1 MPSTASF
8 LQRIAKTQQLIREA
22 DYLLIGAGAGLS
34 AAAGLEY
41 AGEDFQ
47 REFQPWIQRYGITDL
62 YTSSFYPFPSEEE
75 L

>member
-47 REFQPWIQRYGITDL
+47 REFQP
-62 YTSSFYPFPSEEE
+62 
-75 L
+75 